1 MENSSHKR
9 FSLPFPFAL
18 MLAINIGFLVIA
30 FVVDSPENIVRGF
43 ATIVTSRVVLIT
55 DFIAVGGLGAALANV
70 AIVGIL
76 SLLMFI
82 RSGGKPGGATIM
94 ALWVTAG
101 FAFFGKNVYN
111 MIPLT
116 IGVWLYSRF
125 KKEPYANY
133 HLASLLVATLSP
145 VVSEISFLGILNP
158 AIEITLGALLGIGI
172 GFIFPAVSAYIFR
185 IHSGYDL
192 YNMGFAGGLIA
203 MIISTTANS
212 MGLRITPVSV
222 YSYGNNFIMAIIMY
236 AVSVTLIASG
246 LFTDGGVKANLT
258 KYKSMFSLSGRLIT
272 DFYATHKNTVYLNM
286 GLLCALA
293 TTVTLAMGAE
303 LNGISAAGIFTM
315 VGFGCIGKHMKNV
328 PPILIGALLSAYLN
342 VWSFTSPANV
352 ASILF
357 AAALAP
363 LAGHFGWL
371 WGIAAG
377 FLHVS
382 VAMHVGELCGGLN
395 LYNNGFAAGFIA
407 MILLPIITMSKR
419 MQKKYD
425 EET

>member
-1 MENSSHKR
+1 MENSSRKSL
-9 FSLPFPFAL
+9 SLPFPFAL
-18 MLAINIGFLVIA
+18 MLAINVGFLVIA
-30 FVVDSPENIVRGF
+30 FIVDSPQNIVNGF
-43 ATIVTSRVVLIT
+43 VAILTSRVVLIT

-70 AIVGIL
+70 AIVVIL

-82 RSGGKPGGATIM
+82 RSGGKPCGVTIM

-145 VVSEISFLGILNP
+145 IVSEISFLGVLNP
-158 AIEITLGALLGIGI
+158 AVEIALGMLLGIGV
-172 GFIFPAVSAYIFR
+172 GFVFPAVSAYILR

-203 MIISTTANS
+203 MILSTTANS
-212 MGLRITPVSV
+212 MGLRIAPVSI
-222 YSYGNNFIMAIIMY
+222 YSTGNNVIMAIIMY
-236 AVSVTLIASG
+236 SVAVTLIASG
-246 LFTDGGVKANLT
+246 LFTGDGIKANLSIYR
-258 KYKSMFSLSGRLIT
+258 KFFSHSGRLIT
-272 DFYATHKNTVYLNM
+272 DFYELYKNTVYVNM

-315 VGFGCIGKHMKNV
+315 VGFGCFGKHMKNV

-342 VWSFTSPANV
+342 VWSFTSPSNV

-363 LAGHFGWL
+363 LAGHFGWI
-371 WGIAAG
+371 WGIVAG

-407 MILLPIITMSKR
+407 MILLPIITMSEKMKKR
-419 MQKKYD
+419 YD
-425 EET
+425 TQ